1 MKKILLLSI
10 LIISQLTFSQ
20 DNSKSDL
27 EKLLGKAQEVLS
39 NVELIDLK
47 KNKDYFILLTSD
59 PMSNP
64 SAAIMSI
71 NTASE
76 ALKQGHNVVYFAA
89 GDGVQIVM
97 KDIIRNLHTVTSHGG
112 NTNSISKRAE
122 KLLTEFSEN
131 GGIIHVSEG
140 SFLTF
145 GVNQQNSNKLLIGLN
160 EINWS
165 YPKQLIEVSA
175 NADIV
180 FSY

>member
-27 EKLLGKAQEVLS
+27 EKLLGKAEEVLS
-39 NVELIDLK
+39 NVELPDLK

-89 GDGVQIVM
+89 GDGVQVLM
-97 KDIIRNLHTVTSHGG
+97 KDVIRKLHTVTSLGG
-112 NTNSISKRAE
+112 NNNNISKRAE

-131 GGIIHVSEG
+131 GGVIHVSEG

-145 GVNQQNSNKLLIGLN
+145 GVNKDNSTETLIGLN
-160 EINWS
+160 NINWS
-165 YPKQLIEVSA
+165 YPKELIQVSSK
-175 NADIV
+175 ADIV

>member
-1 MKKILLLSI
+1 MKKILLLCI
-10 LIISQLTFSQ
+10 LLISQFTFAQ
-20 DNSKSDL
+20 DDSKSDL

-39 NVELIDLK
+39 NVELPDLK
-47 KNKDYFILLTSD
+47 KNKDYFVLLTSD

-64 SAAIMSI
+64 SAAMMSI

-76 ALKQGHNVVYFAA
+76 ALRQGHNVVYFAA

-112 NTNSISKRAE
+112 NTNNLSKMAE

-140 SFLTF
+140 SFLTY
-145 GVNQQNSNKLLIGLN
+145 GVNQENSDELLIGIN
-160 EINWS
+160 DINWS
-165 YPKQLIEVSA
+165 YPKQLIEVSS

>member
-1 MKKILLLSI
+1 MKKLLFLFLILTI
-10 LIISQLTFSQ
+10 QFNFAQ
-20 DNSKSDL
+20 DQGQSDL
-27 EKLLGKAQEVLS
+27 EKIIGKAQEMLS
-39 NVELIDLK
+39 NVELPDLK

-76 ALKQGHNVVYFAA
+76 ALNQGHNVVFFAA
-89 GDGVQIVM
+89 GDGVQILM
-97 KDIIRNLHTVTSHGG
+97 KDIIRKLHTVTSLGG
-112 NTNSISKRAE
+112 KDNNISKRAE

-131 GGIIHVSEG
+131 GGVIHVSEG

-145 GVNQQNSNKLLIGLN
+145 GVNQENSNETLISLN
-160 EINWS
+160 DINWS
-165 YPKQLIEVSA
+165 YPKQLIEVSSK
-175 NADIV
+175 ADIV